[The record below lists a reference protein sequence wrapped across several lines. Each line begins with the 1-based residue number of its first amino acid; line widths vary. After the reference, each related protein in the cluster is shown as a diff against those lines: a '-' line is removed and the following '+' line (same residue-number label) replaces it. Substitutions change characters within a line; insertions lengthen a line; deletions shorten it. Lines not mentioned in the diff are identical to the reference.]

1 MTTYAKPTLKGFPT
15 TGEVQINLS
24 RVETLT
30 VKIPDA
36 DFAQNSNAQL
46 TLGVGSEPPIR
57 VGTFASPAEGEE
69 TAPLKGVTLTLTN
82 VDLNAFNEKNG

>member
-36 DFAQNSNAQL
+36 DFA
-46 TLGVGSEPPIR
+46 
-57 VGTFASPAEGEE
+57 
-69 TAPLKGVTLTLTN
+69 
-82 VDLNAFNEKNG
+82 